1 MSFPSFIQSRASACG
16 MVLPRFKVGPLFSQ
30 TSLETTPYT
39 SPVVFFTK
47 CLWHVLIQHSRWSKL
62 PTIKRTMGMRNVILR
77 LGLGGG
83 GSDGILVRN
92 TEIYC

>member
-1 MSFPSFIQSRASACG
+1 
-16 MVLPRFKVGPLFSQ
+16 
-30 TSLETTPYT
+30 
-39 SPVVFFTK
+39 
-47 CLWHVLIQHSRWSKL
+47 
-62 PTIKRTMGMRNVILR
+62 MGMRNVILR